1 MTFKI
6 LFVCTGNLCR
16 SPAAERVLRHEL
28 ELADIEGVLVES
40 AGTRAVVGKPMSP
53 PMAAL
58 VSHYGAAPDDFRAR
72 QLTPPML
79 RESDLVI
86 GMSSAHRTAAV
97 TLAPAVVQR
106 AFVLGELARM
116 LARVDAEAINDAA
129 GTADGAADR
138 LSAMVTL
145 ARRHRTPGLDPE
157 DDVVD
162 PIGQSDEVY
171 ARSFQQILQGL
182 RPLIRLAAPTGF

>member
-1 MTFKI
+1 VTFSI

-28 ELADIEGVLVES
+28 EAADFEDVLVES
-40 AGTRAVVGKPMSP
+40 AGVRAVVGEPMSP

-58 VSHYGAAPDDFRAR
+58 VSDYGAVPSDFRAR

-79 RESDLVI
+79 RQSDLVI

-97 TLAPAVVQR
+97 TLAPPVVQR
-106 AFVLGELARM
+106 AFVLGELSRM
-116 LARVDAEAINDAA
+116 LARVDAEAITAEA
-129 GTADGAADR
+129 GTPDGAADR

-145 ARRHRTPGLDPE
+145 ARRHRTPGLDLE

-171 ARSFQQILQGL
+171 ARSFQQIIQGL
-182 RPLIRLAAPTGF
+182 RPLIRLTTTAGS

>member
-16 SPAAERVLRHEL
+16 SPAAERILRHEL
-28 ELADIEGVLVES
+28 EAADVADVLVES
-40 AGTRAVVGKPMSP
+40 AGARAVVGEPMSP

-58 VSHYGAAPDDFRAR
+58 VSDYGAVPDDFRAR
-72 QLTPPML
+72 QLTPPLL

-97 TLAPAVVQR
+97 TLVPPVVQR
-106 AFVLGELARM
+106 AFVLGELSRM
-116 LARVDAEAINDAA
+116 LERVDAEAILAEA
-129 GTADGAADR
+129 GEPDGAAGR

-145 ARRHRTPGLDPE
+145 ARRHRTPGLDPAE
-157 DDVVD
+157 DVVD
-162 PIGQSDEVY
+162 PIGQPDEVY
-171 ARSFQQILQGL
+171 VRSFQQILQGL
-182 RPLIRLAAPTGF
+182 RPLIRLAAPAGS

>member
-16 SPAAERVLRHEL
+16 SPAAERLLRHEL
-28 ELADIEGVLVES
+28 EAADAQDVLVES
-40 AGTRAVVGKPMSP
+40 AGTRAVVGESMSP
-53 PMAAL
+53 PMAAR
-58 VSHYGAAPDDFRAR
+58 VSRYGAAPDDFRAR
-72 QLTPPML
+72 QLTPLML

-86 GMSSAHRTAAV
+86 GMSAAHRTTAV
-97 TLAPAVVQR
+97 TLAPPVVQR

-116 LARVDAEAINDAA
+116 LARVDVEVITAET
-129 GTADGAADR
+129 GMPDGAAGR
-138 LSAMVTL
+138 LSAMVPL
-145 ARRHRTPGLDPE
+145 ARRHRTPGLDLE

-171 ARSFQQILQGL
+171 ERSFQQIIQGL
-182 RPLIRLAAPTGF
+182 RPLIRLTATAGS

>member
-28 ELADIEGVLVES
+28 EAADVDDVLVES
-40 AGTRAVVGKPMSP
+40 AGVRAVVGEPISP

-58 VSHYGAAPDDFRAR
+58 VSDYGAIPDHFRAR

-79 RESDLVI
+79 RQSDLLI

-97 TLAPAVVQR
+97 TLAPPVVQR

-116 LARVDAEAINDAA
+116 LARIDTEAI
-129 GTADGAADR
+129 TAEVGMSKGAAER
-138 LSAMVTL
+138 LSALVTL
-145 ARRHRTPGLDPE
+145 ARRQRTPGLDLE

-182 RPLIRLAAPTGF
+182 RPLIRLATTAGS

>member
-1 MTFKI
+1 VTFSI

-28 ELADIEGVLVES
+28 EAADFEDVLVES
-40 AGTRAVVGKPMSP
+40 AGVRAVVGEPMSP

-58 VSHYGAAPDDFRAR
+58 VSDYGAVPSDFRAR

-79 RESDLVI
+79 RQSDLVI

-97 TLAPAVVQR
+97 TLAPPVVQR
-106 AFVLGELARM
+106 AFVLGELSRM
-116 LARVDAEAINDAA
+116 LARVDAEAITAEA
-129 GTADGAADR
+129 GTPDGAADR

-145 ARRHRTPGLDPE
+145 ARHRTPGLDLE

-171 ARSFQQILQGL
+171 ARSFQQIIQGL
-182 RPLIRLAAPTGF
+182 RPLIRLTTTAGS